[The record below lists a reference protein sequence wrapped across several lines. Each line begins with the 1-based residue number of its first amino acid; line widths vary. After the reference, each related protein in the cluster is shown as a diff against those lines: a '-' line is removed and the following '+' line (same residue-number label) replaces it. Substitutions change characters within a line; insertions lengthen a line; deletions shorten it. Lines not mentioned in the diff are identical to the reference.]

1 MEPIKEVLV
10 CDVDEFELIPGLTA
24 LNLNI
29 LHGQDKHR
37 IEDTKNDIQDS
48 IKVEHPV
55 VQTVQTN
62 FLALLKTKLPRE
74 QHESRRM
81 LEDIVERLPNNL
93 NALADLEKIYEGLY
107 RMADAKKCRN
117 MYETICKGESR
128 NNMLSKATC
137 MLEQGFALR
146 IERTLVN
153 EYILQAQMTDF
164 HQTLNTACENSD
176 GKRKESLEKCL
187 RYNEQTLITLQQAN
201 SYTPFPKD
209 GHCIRMRSSLLKFKR
224 AMKLCPLNDLHPAWR
239 FQYAK
244 TLNQY
249 YDSLETLSMN
259 PILDATVKDEKRK
272 VTVEAIEIF
281 WNFTQEVTG
290 SDMERYK
297 AQACAYIGHILCK
310 RKDLVTEAESIC
322 HIPMLSNPDFVNY
335 LENPILLLEKSYQ
348 LFPKDT
354 TVLNRYGRSFW
365 LKAIQTKDDNE
376 TKRKNLENALK
387 KLTESLHINNTGNRF
402 AYSTR
407 MLVRRDLAEISE
419 NTSLK
424 REYLKTAKEDGHQCF
439 LCMPTR
445 KDMNMLAEICQ
456 ILAKFPDAYA
466 HGPESLTSKKDLL
479 DALDYMHYS
488 NNLGE
493 PPDNHS
499 AYRMAS
505 CLFDLGEYEKS
516 VEWQQRTLFLA
527 GDRSSSAFFMLCLFM
542 LALIEEKCMDKNI
555 VTRFVSFWI
564 NGKRKY
570 GEAEMKDH
578 YKRLYNKKR
587 IVLMNLLETI
597 ITDHEAMSID
607 DKEKEVVSDC
617 LIVLK
622 ENTKYGHKTKTS
634 ELQQALSRITPV
646 PDKEYE
652 LTDLFD
658 LPYRSSLPP
667 RLSKAFSN
675 QFEFDYFICY
685 SNRDKNFVHTY
696 LIPQLETKLNKY
708 DNALKGNKSFC
719 TFPF

>member
-1 MEPIKEVLV
+1 MEPTKEVLV
-10 CDVDEFELIPGLTA
+10 CDVDEFVLIPGLTG

-55 VQTVQTN
+55 VQTVQRN

-81 LEDIVERLPNNL
+81 LEEIVERLPNNL

-117 MYETICKGESR
+117 TYETICKGESR
-128 NNMLSKATC
+128 DNMLSKATC
-137 MLEQGFALR
+137 MLEQGFAIR

-153 EYILQAQMTDF
+153 EYILQAQITDF

-176 GKRKESLEKCL
+176 GKRKECLEKCL
-187 RYNEQTLITLQQAN
+187 SYNEHTLITLQQAN
-201 SYTPFPKD
+201 SYTPLD

-224 AMKLCPLNDLHPAWR
+224 AMKSCSLSDLHPAWR

-249 YDSLETLSMN
+249 YESLENLSRTR
-259 PILDATVKDEKRK
+259 ILDATVKDEMRN

-281 WNFTQEVTG
+281 WNFTQEVKGT
-290 SDMERYK
+290 DMERYI
-297 AQACAYIGHILCK
+297 AQACAYIGHILSK

-335 LENPILLLEKSYQ
+335 LENPILLLKKSYQ

-376 TKRKNLENALK
+376 AKRENLENALK
-387 KLTESLHINNTGNRF
+387 MLTESLHINNTGNRF

-407 MLVRRDLAEISE
+407 MFVRRDLAKISVDM
-419 NTSLK
+419 SLK
-424 REYLKTAKEDGHQCF
+424 RDYLKKAKKDGHECF
-439 LCMPTR
+439 MCMPTR
-445 KDMNMLAEICQ
+445 RDMTILAEICQ
-456 ILAKFPDAYA
+456 TLAKFPDTYA
-466 HGPESLTSKKDLL
+466 HGPESLTSKKDMF
-479 DALDYMHYS
+479 DALDYMHYA

-493 PPDNHS
+493 PIDNHS

-505 CLFDLGEYEKS
+505 CLFDLGEYEKA
-516 VEWQQRTLFLA
+516 VEWQQRALFLA
-527 GDRSSSAFFMLCLFM
+527 GDRSSSSFFMLCIFI
-542 LALIEEKCMDKNI
+542 LALTKEKCIDKNV
-555 VTRFVSFWI
+555 VTRFVSFLI
-564 NGKRKY
+564 IGKRKY
-570 GEAEMKDH
+570 GEAEMNTH
-578 YKRLYNKKR
+578 YKRLYNKKK
-587 IVLMNLLETI
+587 IVLINLLETI
-597 ITDHEAMSID
+597 IVTDHGAMSID

-622 ENTKYGHKTKTS
+622 ENAKYGHKTKIS

-685 SNRDKNFVHTY
+685 SNRDKNVVHTY
-696 LIPQLETKLNKY
+696 LIPQLETKLNEF

-719 TFPF
+719 RFPF